1 MVAWIALILS
11 FFAFS
16 FAFAAFVFAVWIYFK
31 GPRIKALDP
40 DEFFDLLLEQN
51 DANYLFREHPFDEK

>member
-16 FAFAAFVFAVWIYFK
+16 FAFAAFIFAAYIYFR
-31 GPRIKALDP
+31 GPKVRALDP
-40 DEFFDLLLEQN
+40 DELFDLLLFLGSGSK
-51 DANYLFREHPFDEK
+51 A

>member
-16 FAFAAFVFAVWIYFK
+16 FAFAAFLFATWIYFK
-31 GPRIKALDP
+31 GPKVRELDP
-40 DEFFDLLLEQN
+40 DELFDLLLEQN
-51 DANYLFREHPFDEK
+51 DANILFRERPFDE